1 MKKMIGKLCVVTAIV
16 GVGMVC
22 QSTQASAKSYQDKLT
37 VAGDK
42 VKQIDMKTASWDVE
56 ISESDSSEV
65 KVAVEGKQRNK
76 KTVPV
81 TLKQKNNGLVIEQKD
96 QDKGIFGGFSFGV
109 EGTISI
115 KVPKGKLA
123 ELTIQNKTGDLT
135 INQLS
140 ADKIV
145 IDNQE
150 GAEYLS
156 NLTANSASFQ
166 SNDGDISLKDSQ
178 IKALTVQTTSGE
190 LIVDG
195 VASDD
200 ANVLSKDSEIVVRNA
215 VEGKKLNVA
224 SSTGDVSVSYKK
236 VPTSLSVYASTG
248 SKDLEIGLDKFKV
261 EKGSNGNKKGL
272 VGKGENSLKVKSDKG
287 TVSIK

>member
-1 MKKMIGKLCVVTAIV
+1 MIGKLCMVTAIV

-65 KVAVEGKQRNK
+65 NVSVEGKQRNK
-76 KTVPV
+76 KIVPV
-81 TLKQKNNGLVIEQKD
+81 TMKQKDKCLVIEQKE
-96 QDKGIFGGFSFGV
+96 QDKGMFGGFSFGV

-123 ELTIQNKTGDLT
+123 ELTIQNKSGDLT

-150 GAEYLS
+150 GEEHLAG
-156 NLTANSASFQ
+156 LTANSASFQ
-166 SNDGDISLKDSQ
+166 SNDGDISLRDSE
-178 IKALTVQTTSGE
+178 IKALTVRTTSGE
-190 LIVDG
+190 LTVDG
-195 VASDD
+195 VTSDD
-200 ANVLSKDSEIVVRNA
+200 ANVLSKESEIIIRNA
-215 VEGKKLNVA
+215 VEGKKLNVE
-224 SSTGDVSVSYKK
+224 SSTGDVNISYKK
-236 VPTSLSVYASTG
+236 VPTSLSVSASTG
-248 SKDLEIGLDKFKV
+248 AKDLEIGLDKFKV
-261 EKGSNGNKKGL
+261 EKGSNGSKKGL